1 MFCPWVFSDAGCR
14 LVFEPCL
21 SSNQGCKERLTPF
34 VPDPRD
40 WSAVRIEDY
49 GYTRMQIFNR
59 THIWLEQ
66 LSDDQVGFAFH
77 RIGLPVL

>member
-1 MFCPWVFSDAGCR
+1 MVECAGNLC
-14 LVFEPCL
+14 LASEPLPFRC
-21 SSNQGCKERLTPF
+21 QGCKERLDPF

-49 GYTRMQIFNR
+49 GYTRMRILNS

-66 LSDDQVGFAFH
+66 VSDDQVRASSFH
-77 RIGLPVL
+77 QQ